1 MKLSKKIKPVI
12 LMILLTTSI
21 ITVFAETNIASSQ
34 TTSQSTIV
42 STELINFYGMSSSEV
57 ENFVKTIND
66 QGIPILIIRL
76 NAMSE
81 FQSGTSSGISKAKQ
95 VIQEANSR
103 GIEVCVDLHTWYTTW
118 DSYFRDSASSSSTRR
133 SQYITYVRNV
143 ISAFDN
149 SNVYAFMVMNEP
161 QARTASNSENQFIL
175 DVIAAAKQE
184 TNQPVSVRFMAG
196 YSPSTGHYSPQ
207 IDRESDFLC
216 RNTYWDPRNPSST
229 VYGTTQS
236 KLLNT
241 ISTAHSQGKAIWIT
255 EFGKTKSN
263 LEAQRSYVEAFV
275 SWAKGAGVDAVFCW
289 VCQPEGGS
297 GESYN
302 IFNGYSPNPAFYE
315 LVNDGTLPAPTANP
329 SPTPTPTPTTNP
341 APTSSPTPTPNPT
354 PTGASATLVDDGF
367 EAGFD
372 EWAST
377 SSTSGETA
385 DVVAGAACEGRYG
398 ARFTSDG
405 DGGYEKT
412 YAYLDVSE
420 NQVYVKAHF
429 RITQSGMQQN
439 NDRVKLV
446 ELRAGNRI
454 VGAAGV
460 WWNSGELYWWMET
473 RDGSA
478 YVETFTEAVDLD
490 VSSWFSLQFGWI
502 SDGGD
507 GGGRLWVNDK
517 LVYEVDG
524 ADTNNY
530 GECSEIQVGLA
541 EAYYCG
547 DTTVEVDCVGV
558 STGHISESVTPTTTP
573 EPTPTQSPTPAPT
586 PTPEPSPTT
595 TYRSYTRYRSYRN
608 RH

>member
-1 MKLSKKIKPVI
+1 MKLSKKINPVI
-12 LMILLTTSI
+12 LMILLTTSVI
-21 ITVFAETNIASSQ
+21 IVLAETNIASSQ
-34 TTSQSTIV
+34 STSQSTIV

-57 ENFVKTIND
+57 ENFVETIDD
-66 QGIPILIIRL
+66 QGIPILTIRL

-118 DSYFRDSASSSSTRR
+118 DNYFRDSASSSGTRR

-143 ISAFDN
+143 ISAFDG

-184 TNQPVSVRFMAG
+184 TNQPISVRFMAG
-196 YSPSTGHYSPQ
+196 YSPSTGHYSTQ

-236 KLLNT
+236 KLLNA
-241 ISTAHSQGKAIWIT
+241 IDAAHSQDKSLWIT

-263 LEAQRSYVEAFV
+263 LEEQRRYVEAFV
-275 SWAKGAGVDAVFCW
+275 EWSKSNGVDAVFCW

-302 IFNGYSPNPAFYE
+302 IFNTYSPNPAFYE
-315 LVNDGTLPAPTANP
+315 LVNDGTLP
-329 SPTPTPTPTTNP
+329 TPTPTPQ
-341 APTSSPTPTPNPT
+341 PTSTPSPSPNPT
-354 PTGASATLVDDGF
+354 PTPDPISPESSATLVDDGF
-367 EAGFD
+367 EFRFD
-372 EWAST
+372 AWSST
-377 SSTSGETA
+377 SSTRGETA
-385 DVVAGAACEGRYG
+385 DVAAGAACEGSYG

-420 NQVYVKAHF
+420 NEVYVKAHF

-439 NDRVKLV
+439 DDRVKLV

-454 VGAAGV
+454 VGAAGI
-460 WWNSGELYWWMET
+460 WLNGGELYWWMET

-478 YVETFTEAVDLD
+478 YVETFTEAVELD
-490 VSSWFSLQFGWI
+490 VSSWFSLQFGWV
-502 SDGGD
+502 SDSGD
-507 GGGRLWVNDK
+507 GGGRLWVNDR

-530 GECSEIQVGLA
+530 GACSEIQVGLA

-547 DTTVEVDCVGV
+547 DTTLEVDCVEV
-558 STGHISESVTPTTTP
+558 STDHIYESLAPTPTP
-573 EPTPTQSPTPAPT
+573 EPTSTPSPT
-586 PTPEPSPTT
+586 PTPEPSPTPA
-595 TYRSYTRYRSYRN
+595 YSRRHRSYRN
-608 RH
+608 WR